1 MTDQPDEPYRKN
13 LVRPWMLGLTA
24 AGALGSL
31 DLTILA
37 GKNNTSI
44 LLMALFCGW
53 VLSPF
58 VALFAGIWRSKIL
71 NNRTQFYLAALVVV
85 ITALSLTG
93 YAGLFDRPGM
103 KHAFVFLVIPV
114 ICWILLLVFYFIFRK
129 KKTV

>member
-1 MTDQPDEPYRKN
+1 MADNPTEPYRKN
-13 LVRPWMLGLTA
+13 IIRPWMLGLTA

-37 GKNNTSI
+37 GKNNSSI
-44 LLMALFCGW
+44 LLVTMFCGW

-58 VALFAGIWRSKIL
+58 IALFVGIWRSKIQD
-71 NNRTQFYLAALVVV
+71 NRTQLYLAMLVGI

-93 YAGLFDRPGM
+93 YAGLLDKPGA

-114 ICWILLLVFYFIFRK
+114 FCWILLLIFYFIFRK
-129 KKTV
+129 K

>member
-1 MTDQPDEPYRKN
+1 MTELPEEPNRKN
-13 LVRPWMLGLTA
+13 QLRPWILGLSA

-37 GKNNTSI
+37 GKNNSSI
-44 LLMALFCGW
+44 LLMTLFCGW

-58 VALFAGIWRSKIL
+58 VALFVGVWRTKSL
-71 NNRTQFYLAALVVV
+71 NNRTQFYLASLVLV

-103 KHAFVFLVIPV
+103 KHAFVFLIIPI
-114 ICWILLLVFYFIFRK
+114 ICWLLLLVFYFIFRE
-129 KKTV
+129 KKTI

>member
-1 MTDQPDEPYRKN
+1 MTNQPDEPYRKN

-37 GKNNTSI
+37 GKNNTSL
-44 LLMALFCGW
+44 LLMTMFCGW

-58 VALFAGIWRSKIL
+58 VALFAGIWRSKL
-71 NNRTQFYLAALVVV
+71 MDNRTQIYLAALVLI
-85 ITALSLTG
+85 ITTLSLLG
-93 YAGLFDRPGM
+93 YAGLFDGPGT
-103 KHAFVFLVIPV
+103 KHAFVFLAIPV
-114 ICWILLLVFYFIFRK
+114 ICWLLLLVFYFVFRK